1 MFWSY
6 LDSFVIAFIDDIL
19 VYSKNEGDHM
29 DHLTVVLQVIKEN
42 QLFVKYS
49 KCDFWLRSVVFLC
62 HIIFSEGVEV
72 DRVKTEA
79 AKNLPRPLAPTNIRH
94 FLGLASYYR
103 RFVNI
108 FTLFLILWT
117 PCLKR
122 M

>member
-1 MFWSY
+1 MDLMNRVFRNY
-6 LDSFVIAFIDDIL
+6 LDSFFIVFIDDIL
-19 VYSKNEGDHM
+19 VYLKNKIEHM
-29 DHLTVVLQVIKEN
+29 DHLRVVSQVYREH
-42 QLFVKYS
+42 QLFTKYS
-49 KCDFWLRSVVFLC
+49 KCDFLLRSVVFLC

-108 FTLFLILWT
+108 FTLFLIL
-117 PCLKR
+117 
-122 M
+122 